1 MVRSQKDKGAK
12 KWKEVFIE
20 AYSRIPI
27 IRVAAGA
34 ANVSRQTVYEAR
46 RHDMDFADRMASAEI
61 DGAEGLEARAHQM
74 ASAGNER
81 LLMFL
86 LEHVLPEK
94 YGRTQKLD
102 MTGDFNTFTI
112 KINDDDSDEE
122 TV

>member
-1 MVRSQKDKGAK
+1 MVRSQHDKRAK
-12 KWKEVFIE
+12 KWKDVFID

-46 RHDMDFADRMASAEI
+46 KNDTDFAERMTSAET

-86 LEHVLPEK
+86 LEHILPDK
-94 YGRTQKLD
+94 YGRKQKLD
-102 MTGDFNTFTI
+102 MSGDFNAFTI
-112 KINDDDSDEE
+112 KISDDDSDEE
-122 TV
+122 TS

>member
-1 MVRSQKDKGAK
+1 MARSQHDKGAM
-12 KWKEVFIE
+12 KWKDIFID

-46 RHDMDFADRMASAEI
+46 KNDPKFGERMVVAEI

-86 LEHVLPEK
+86 LEHILPDK
-94 YGRTQKLD
+94 YGRKQKLD
-102 MTGDFNTFTI
+102 LAGDFNAFTI
-112 KINDDDSDEE
+112 KISDDDSDEE
-122 TV
+122 TS

>member
-12 KWKEVFIE
+12 KWKEVFID

-46 RHDMDFADRMASAEI
+46 RRDMDFADRMASAEI

-94 YGRTQKLD
+94 YGRTQKVD
-102 MTGDFNTFTI
+102 MTGDFNAFTI
-112 KINDDDSDEE
+112 KITDDDDSDQ
-122 TV
+122 TT